1 LLIPLILNNRA
12 EFMTL
17 PVMIA
22 SLVGDVFAFFNLT
35 MAICLIVLAPT
46 VILVLLL
53 RRFVVQGLSAGAVK
67 G

>member
-1 LLIPLILNNRA
+1 
-12 EFMTL
+12 MTL

-22 SLVGDVFAFFNLT
+22 SLVGDVFAFFNLS
-35 MAICLIVLAPT
+35 MAICVITLAPT

-53 RRFVVQGLSAGAVK
+53 RKFVVQGLSAGAVK

>member
-1 LLIPLILNNRA
+1 
-12 EFMTL
+12 MTL

-35 MAICLIVLAPT
+35 MAICLIALAPT